1 MKIAHFLAMTSAGL
15 TAIVATPAM
24 AATSL
29 VNFDPPNFAQGPSTF
44 VAAGAQQ
51 TITTTAATFTGGVLL
66 GFATFFPAISF
77 ASAPNVYGTA
87 NFGIG
92 LSQTLDIAIN
102 PGFATNRVSFAL
114 FNGETFAQSYRAT
127 AFDGAN
133 MVGSQTLA
141 NVAANFNSGYG
152 LIDLQF
158 ANITRVSIAAIG
170 NPAVWDFL
178 IDSVAF
184 NQSVAQGV
192 SSGPPPVIP
201 PPPVFV
207 PPPPVVVT
215 QDDGTEIEL
224 ELNYGDSNDGRATL
238 HSLMNA
244 PVPAP
249 VPEPA
254 IWLQMIVGFG
264 AIGLLQSRKVR
275 RQIAA

>member
-1 MKIAHFLAMTSAGL
+1 MSIMRLMAVSSVGLVALATS
-15 TAIVATPAM
+15 PAL

-29 VNFDPPNFAQGPSTF
+29 VNFDPPGFGQGPSTY

-51 TITTTAATFTGGVLL
+51 TINTAAATFTGGVIL
-66 GFATFFPAISF
+66 GFATYFPAISF

-87 NFGIG
+87 DFGLG
-92 LSQTLDIAIN
+92 LSSTLNILIN

-127 AFDGAN
+127 AYDGAAV
-133 MVGSQTLA
+133 VGSQTLA

-158 ANITRVSIAAIG
+158 ANITKVSIAAVG
-170 NPAVWDFL
+170 NPAVFDFL
-178 IDSVAF
+178 IDTVAF
-184 NQSVAQGV
+184 NQSITQGV
-192 SSGPPPVIP
+192 ASGPPPVTPPPPVFIP
-201 PPPVFV
+201 PPPVV
-207 PPPPVVVT
+207 II

-238 HSLMNA
+238 NSLNHI
-244 PVPAP
+244 PVTPA

-254 IWLQMIVGFG
+254 SWLMMISGFG
-264 AIGLLQSRKVR
+264 LVGSMLR
-275 RQIAA
+275 RRRAAVA

>member
-1 MKIAHFLAMTSAGL
+1 MFHKLKSATLLSFVVLA
-15 TAIVATPAM
+15 ATPTL

-29 VNFDPPNFAQGPSTF
+29 VNFDPPNFGQGPSTY
-44 VAAGAQQ
+44 VAAGAMQ
-51 TITTTAATFTGGVLL
+51 TITTSAATFTGGVIL

-87 NFGIG
+87 DFGIG
-92 LSQTLDIAIN
+92 LSPTIDININ
-102 PGFATNRVSFAL
+102 PGFLTNRVSFAL

-127 AFDGAN
+127 AYDGAN
-133 MVGSQTLA
+133 VVGSQVLS

-158 ANITRVSIAAIG
+158 ANITKVSVAAVG
-170 NPAVWDFL
+170 NPSIFDFL
-178 IDSVAF
+178 IDTVAF
-184 NQSVAQGV
+184 NQSVTQGV
-192 SSGPPPVIP
+192 SSGPQPVNP
-201 PPPVFV
+201 PPPVFI

-238 HSLMNA
+238 RSLLNQ
-244 PVPAP
+244 PPST

-254 IWLQMIVGFG
+254 SWAMMIFGFG
-264 AIGLLQSRKVR
+264 GIGSIAR
-275 RQIAA
+275 RQRQRVAQA